1 MKCYNC
7 GRTREG
13 QWDGAE
19 YDIYGD
25 NILCPSCAVLYT
37 WVAVPGQSIKRMAL
51 RSREEIAK
59 RVQSYVAKAI
69 EPAVGGMVEG
79 FITRMADRVEGTIAR
94 VFGQPAAPPPAPL
107 RVPGL
112 KCTQHNV
119 ADCAFCLAG
128 HKRFRMEKEPP
139 PQNLGIEACE
149 QYQMAKD
156 AVGGPCLTCGFTMMQ
171 HSEAAR
177 QSQLKTRP
185 EDQPLP
191 TPNDHPS
198 MHDLVAQ
205 DLMAR
210 KALGLKR
217 YNSLLQPFNGRS
229 FPQDAFEEML
239 DLLVYWKGEMEQE
252 RLAPRKELIDIIR
265 RIIYASDLC
274 HGHNDCK
281 HTMDAWQD
289 ARKLLARID
298 NGPQPEDLT

>member
-1 MKCYNC
+1 MSISHGPSKCYNC
-7 GRTREG
+7 GRARND
-13 QWDGAE
+13 QWGDGAE

-37 WVAVPGQSIKRMAL
+37 WVAVPGQSVKRMAL

-79 FITRMADRVEGTIAR
+79 FITRMADRVEGTITR
-94 VFGQPAAPPPAPL
+94 VFGQPAAPPAPL
-107 RVPGL
+107 
-112 KCTQHNV
+112 
-119 ADCAFCLAG
+119 
-128 HKRFRMEKEPP
+128 RMEKEPP

-298 NGPQPEDLT
+298 NPAQRES